1 MSKDDMT
8 SSCRTKGMFPTLLSS
23 ISDVGDICSISDAG
37 DICSISDMGDCSI
50 GDVGDSI
57 IGKVRNNV
65 CRTSRIVCG
74 LKKKKEMST
83 IKIKISQ

>member
-8 SSCRTKGMFPTLLSS
+8 SNCRTKGMFPTLLSS
-23 ISDVGDICSISDAG
+23 ISDVGDI
-37 DICSISDMGDCSI
+37 CSI

-74 LKKKKEMST
+74 LNKKKRDEYY
-83 IKIKISQ
+83 

>member
-1 MSKDDMT
+1 MT
-8 SSCRTKGMFPTLLSS
+8 SNCRTKGMFPTLLS
-23 ISDVGDICSISDAG
+23 
-37 DICSISDMGDCSI
+37 SISDMGDCSI

-74 LKKKKEMST
+74 LNKKKRDEYY
-83 IKIKISQ
+83 

>member
-8 SSCRTKGMFPTLLSS
+8 SNCRTKGMFPTLLSS
-23 ISDVGDICSISDAG
+23 ISDVGDICPTSDAV
-37 DICSISDMGDCSI
+37 IPPISDMGDCSI

-65 CRTSRIVCG
+65 CRTSRRVCV
-74 LKKKKEMST
+74 LKKKK
-83 IKIKISQ
+83 KK

>member
-8 SSCRTKGMFPTLLSS
+8 SNCGTKGVFPTLLSS
-23 ISDVGDICSISDAG
+23 IS
-37 DICSISDMGDCSI
+37 
-50 GDVGDSI
+50 DVGDSI

-65 CRTSRIVCG
+65 CRKSRIVCG

>member
-8 SSCRTKGMFPTLLSS
+8 SNCGTKGVFPTLLSS
-23 ISDVGDICSISDAG
+23 ISDVGDSIT
-37 DICSISDMGDCSI
+37 
-50 GDVGDSI
+50 
-57 IGKVRNNV
+57 GKVRNNV
-65 CRTSRIVCG
+65 CRTSRVVCG

>member
-8 SSCRTKGMFPTLLSS
+8 SNCRTKGMFPTLLSS
-23 ISDVGDICSISDAG
+23 ISDVG

>member
-8 SSCRTKGMFPTLLSS
+8 SNCGTKGVFPTLLSS
-23 ISDVGDICSISDAG
+23 IS
-37 DICSISDMGDCSI
+37 
-50 GDVGDSI
+50 DVGDSI